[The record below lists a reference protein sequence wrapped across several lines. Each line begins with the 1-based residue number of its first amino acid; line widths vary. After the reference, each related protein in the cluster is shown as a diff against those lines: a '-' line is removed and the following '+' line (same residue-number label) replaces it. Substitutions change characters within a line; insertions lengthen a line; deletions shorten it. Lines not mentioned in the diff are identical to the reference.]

1 VLDAIKL
8 ISSSAWPLDI
18 ISGGAMPVERRNV
31 QGAVMAIESSYKQ
44 ELGSTSKVEVTDK
57 NEYAF

>member
-1 VLDAIKL
+1 
-8 ISSSAWPLDI
+8 
-18 ISGGAMPVERRNV
+18 MPVERRNV